1 MRLVA
6 ATRILNEQDIVEAFV
21 RHTAAFVDHHVLL
34 DNGSI
39 DGTLDIL
46 GKLRG
51 EGLQVSLYGTASLSF
66 NEVESGTFLFRTA
79 VTAHGADWVLMLDTD
94 EFIDGRH
101 IGASLRDY
109 LAWVSSSLE
118 AQSWSAIA
126 LAPRLT
132 SGFLDG
138 ASPPWR
144 HGARDDARRASA
156 AIERLAREAAS
167 LPGHWIE
174 PRVLDVAD
182 LDAVASEDDG
192 AEEIRV
198 RSLVRGAGELA
209 SSRGLLVRR
218 SGEWTVNGP
227 LPAVLTR

>member
-1 MRLVA
+1 MA
-6 ATRILNEQDIVEAFV
+6 A
-21 RHTAAFVDHHVLL
+21 AAIDAAWPAWLGPEPWLMGWVDPV
-34 DNGSI
+34 
-39 DGTLDIL
+39 
-46 GKLRG
+46 
-51 EGLQVSLYGTASLSF
+51 V
-66 NEVESGTFLFRTA
+66 
-79 VTAHGADWVLMLDTD
+79 
-94 EFIDGRH
+94 
-101 IGASLRDY
+101 RDY

-118 AQSWSAIA
+118 AQSWSAFA